1 MNRQIDVWVVSNP
14 KQFWSNFFTCF
25 FFLRSQWYLHEIS
38 WLLSGFKS
46 HWNLGWIKFHV
57 IFLMHAYEKSDQKVF
72 YFRLSWV
79 YILFHVRYYNS
90 FPCPF
95 QSFDFDILIL
105 FMMFRDST
113 DLHIWLCSIMLTLKN
128 KDCLLKR

>member
-1 MNRQIDVWVVSNP
+1 MFECFQIPN
-14 KQFWSNFFTCF
+14 NFDPIFSLV
-25 FFLRSQWYLHEIS
+25 FLRSQRYLHEIS
-38 WLLSGFKS
+38 GLLSGFKS
-46 HWNLGWIKFHV
+46 NWNLGWIKFHV
-57 IFLMHAYEKSDQKVF
+57 TFLMHAYEKSDQKVFF

-113 DLHIWLCSIMLTLKN
+113 DLHTWLCSIMLTLKN